1 MSFGA
6 AWAQVPGAATDAV
19 RQAFQNLASERSI
32 RLQLT
37 GSEQFGSSPQ
47 MTIADELYWW
57 MNYDANGNQIAKAE
71 FNAFH
76 DGIQV
81 QRAVGNG
88 KSFYNFTPQRNEYWV
103 TSYGTYGPVPPQ
115 RYLPNLVDDFTAA
128 MKGST
133 TYLARLLREVYVVN
147 GFRAWIPGGQEFLAT
162 KADGVQPDPVISTRS
177 YTPDDLTEYAMFW
190 TGNKKSIVFELK
202 LNGAS
207 GKTLNRIFFAE
218 RSTLNGT
225 PNVSFTVDDER
236 LGDLRNLKGF
246 LKRVIR
252 VDIHRVGEVVC
263 FAKLADLAR
272 SFGGNRQDL

>member
-6 AWAQVPGAATDAV
+6 AWAQVPGTATDAV
-19 RQAFQNLASERSI
+19 RLAFQGLAPERSI

-37 GSEQFGSSPQ
+37 GTETFGSSAA
-47 MTIADELYWW
+47 MAISDELYWW
-57 MNYDANGNQIAKAE
+57 MNYDANGNPIAKAE

-88 KSFYNFTPQRNEYWV
+88 KSFYNYSPLRNEYWV
-103 TSYGTYGPVPPQ
+103 TSYGTHGPVPPP
-115 RYLPNLVDDFTAA
+115 RYLPNLVDDFTSA

-162 KADGVQPDPVISTRS
+162 KADGTQTDPVLATRT
-177 YTPDDLTEYAMFW
+177 YVPDDQTEYAMFW
-190 TGNKKSIVFELK
+190 SGNKKSIVFELK
-202 LNGAS
+202 LTGAT
-207 GKTLNRIFFAE
+207 GKSLNRIFFAE

-225 PNVSFTVDDER
+225 PRLVEWTSDLFTNFVPASNSFVFIPPQTAKPV
-236 LGDLRNLKGF
+236 
-246 LKRVIR
+246 
-252 VDIHRVGEVVC
+252 VGP
-263 FAKLADLAR
+263 R
-272 SFGGNRQDL
+272 PNIG